1 LAAPNILEKFAM
13 SNYVRMGIVGAGSI
27 ALRGHFPHLTLDDVR
42 DRVRIT
48 AVCDPVLERA
58 QAAAAKYGVP
68 AAYATME
75 ELLDGGDVDAV
86 SICSPIGVHYEQ
98 GMLAVERG
106 VHVHFNKSMTTTV
119 DEADRLIAAA
129 NAKGVKLVSSPG
141 EMLRPRHQKI
151 KELIQAG
158 ALGRLT
164 WAVTGSA
171 FGTYHEDES
180 SVRSG
185 DDPLTN
191 INPAWYFRKPG
202 GGPLYDMTVYGL
214 HAMTGILGP
223 AQRVTAFSGVR
234 VHERE
239 FRGQMLPT
247 DMDDNTL
254 MVLDFGD
261 AFFAFVYGVAAGGLP
276 NLGRPLIFGAQGV
289 INGSTL
295 NGQPIAYP
303 GMELDAEFGM
313 NGSLP
318 HVVGQH
324 RTMEEAHVYEDV
336 MQLVDWILDDTPTV
350 ATAEHARHVI
360 EIFDAAYRSAESGQ
374 AQTLNTVF

>member
-1 LAAPNILEKFAM
+1 M
-13 SNYVRMGIVGAGSI
+13 SDVVRLGIVGAGSI
-27 ALRGHFPHLTLDDVR
+27 ALRGLFPHLTMQDVQ

-58 QAAAAKYGVP
+58 QAAAAKFGVP
-68 AAYATME
+68 HAYATLEAM
-75 ELLDGGDVDAV
+75 LAAGDMDAV

-98 GMLAVERG
+98 GMLAVAHG

-119 DEADRLIAAA
+119 DEADNLIAAA
-129 NAKGVKLVSSPG
+129 QAGGVKLVSSPG

-151 KELIQAG
+151 KQLIADG
-158 ALGRLT
+158 AIGRLT

-185 DDPLTN
+185 NDPLTN

-223 AQRVTAFSGVR
+223 AKRVTAFSGVR
-234 VHERE
+234 IHERA
-239 FRGQMLPT
+239 FRGELLPT

-261 AFFAFVYGVAAGGLP
+261 AFYAFVYGVAAGGLP
-276 NLGRPLIFGAQGV
+276 GMGRPLIFGDRGV
-289 INGSTL
+289 VNGSLL
-295 NGQPIAYP
+295 NGPAITYP
-303 GMELDAEFGM
+303 GMELDEQYGL

-336 MQLVDWILDDTPTV
+336 MQLIDWIRDDTPTL
-350 ATAEHARHVI
+350 ATAEHARHVV
-360 EIFDAAYRSAESGQ
+360 EIFDAAYRSAECGQ
-374 AQTLNTVF
+374 AQVLRTTF

>member
-1 LAAPNILEKFAM
+1 MRAP
-13 SNYVRMGIVGAGSI
+13 VRLGIVGAGSI
-27 ALRGHFPHLTLDDVR
+27 ALRGLFPHLTLPDVQ

-58 QAAAAKYGVP
+58 QAAADKFAVP
-68 AAYATME
+68 AAYPTLEAM
-75 ELLDGGDVDAV
+75 LAAGAVDAV

-98 GMLAVERG
+98 GMAAVAAG

-119 DEADRLIAAA
+119 DEANRLIEAAA
-129 NAKGVKLVSSPG
+129 AQGVQLVASPG

-151 KELIQAG
+151 KQMIEQG
-158 ALGRLT
+158 ELGRLT
-164 WAVTGSA
+164 WAVTGAA
-171 FGTYHEDES
+171 FGTYHEDEEK
-180 SVRSG
+180 VRGGS
-185 DDPLTN
+185 DPLTN

-214 HAMTGILGP
+214 HALTGILGP
-223 AQRVTAFSGVR
+223 AQKVTAFSGVR
-234 VHERE
+234 VHERP
-239 FRGQMLPT
+239 FQDQMLPT

-261 AFFAFVYGVAAGGLP
+261 SLFAFVYGVAAGGLP
-276 NLGRPLIFGAQGV
+276 NMGRPLIFGTNGI
-289 INGSTL
+289 INGSL
-295 NGQPIAYP
+295 VNGQPIEYP

-318 HVVGQH
+318 HVVGAH

-336 MQLVDWILDDTPTV
+336 MQLVDLLLDGAPTL
-350 ATAEHARHVI
+350 AGPEHARHVI
-360 EIFDAAYRSAESGQ
+360 EIFDAAYRSAASGE
-374 AQTLNTVF
+374 AQPLHTTF

>member
-1 LAAPNILEKFAM
+1 M
-13 SNYVRMGIVGAGSI
+13 SDYVRMGIVGAGSI
-27 ALRGHFPHLTLDDVR
+27 ALRGHFPHLTMEDVR
-42 DRVRIT
+42 ERVRIT

-58 QAAAAKYGVP
+58 QAAAARFGVL

-75 ELLDGGDVDAV
+75 EMLAAGNVDAV

-98 GMLAVERG
+98 GMLAVEHG
-106 VHVHFNKSMTTTV
+106 VHVHFNKTMTTTV
-119 DEADRLIAAA
+119 DEADRLIDAAR
-129 NAKGVKLVSSPG
+129 AKGVKLVSSPG

-151 KELIQAG
+151 KELIQEG

-171 FGTYHEDES
+171 FGTYHEDEA

-191 INPAWYFRKPG
+191 INPAWYFRRPG

-223 AQRVTAFSGVR
+223 AKRVTAFSGVR
-234 VHERE
+234 IHERE
-239 FRGQMLPT
+239 FRGQKLPT

-276 NLGRPLIFGAQGV
+276 NMGRPLIFGVNGV
-289 INGSTL
+289 INGSTI
-295 NGQPIAYP
+295 NGKPIEYD

-336 MQLVDWILDDTPTV
+336 MQLVDWILDDKPTL

-360 EIFDAAYRSAESGQ
+360 EIFDAAYRSAETGQ
-374 AQTLNTVF
+374 AQMLRTTF

>member
-1 LAAPNILEKFAM
+1 M
-13 SNYVRMGIVGAGSI
+13 SNYVRLGIVGAGSI
-27 ALRGHFPHLTLDDVR
+27 ALRGHFPHLTMADVR

-48 AVCDPVLERA
+48 AVCDPVLARA
-58 QAAAAKYGVP
+58 QAASAKYNVP
-68 AAYATME
+68 AAYATLE
-75 ELLDGGDVDAV
+75 ELLAAGDVDAV
-86 SICSPIGVHYEQ
+86 SLCSPIGVHYEQ
-98 GMLAVERG
+98 GMLAVEQG
-106 VHVHFNKSMTTTV
+106 LHVHFNKSMTTTV
-119 DEADRLIAAA
+119 DEANRLIDAAR
-129 NAKGVKLVSSPG
+129 AKGVKLVASPG
-141 EMLRPRHQKI
+141 EMLRPRHQRI
-151 KELIQAG
+151 KQLIDEG

-223 AQRVTAFSGVR
+223 AKRVTAFSGVR

-239 FRGQMLPT
+239 FRGERLPT

-276 NLGRPLIFGAQGV
+276 NAGRPLIYGVDGV
-289 INGSTL
+289 INGSTI
-295 NGQPIAYP
+295 NGKPIEYA

-336 MQLVDWILDDTPTV
+336 MQLVDWVLDDKPTN
-350 ATAEHARHVI
+350 ATAEHARHVV
-360 EIFDAAYRSAESGQ
+360 EIFDAAYRSAETGQ
-374 AQTLNTVF
+374 AQEIHSTF

>member
-1 LAAPNILEKFAM
+1 M
-13 SNYVRMGIVGAGSI
+13 SDYVRLGIIGAGSI
-27 ALRGHFPHLTLDDVR
+27 ALRGLFPHLTMEDVR
-42 DRVRIT
+42 NRVRIT

-58 QAAAAKYGVP
+58 QAAAAKFGVP

-75 ELLDGGDVDAV
+75 DLLAAGNVDAV

-98 GMLAVERG
+98 GMLAVEHG

-119 DEADRLIAAA
+119 AEADRLIATARR
-129 NAKGVKLVSSPG
+129 KGVKLVASPG

-171 FGTYHEDES
+171 FGTYHEDEA

-234 VHERE
+234 VHARE
-239 FRGQMLPT
+239 FRGQLLPT

-261 AFFAFVYGVAAGGLP
+261 AFFAFVYGVAAGNLP

-289 INGSTL
+289 INGATL
-295 NGQPIAYP
+295 NGQPIEYP

-324 RTMEEAHVYEDV
+324 RVLEEAHVYEDV
-336 MQLVDWILDDTPTV
+336 MQLVDWILDDAPTV

-360 EIFDAAYRSAESGQ
+360 EIFDATYRSAATGQ

>member
-1 LAAPNILEKFAM
+1 M
-13 SNYVRMGIVGAGSI
+13 SDFVRLGIVGVGSI
-27 ALRGHFPHLTLDDVR
+27 ALRGHFPHLTMEDVR

-58 QAAAAKYGVP
+58 QAAATKFGVP
-68 AAYATME
+68 AAYASME
-75 ELLDGGDVDAV
+75 ELLAAGDVDAV

-98 GMLAVERG
+98 GMLAVEQG

-119 DEADRLIAAA
+119 DEADRLIDAAR
-129 NAKGVKLVSSPG
+129 AKGVKLVSSPG

-151 KELIQAG
+151 KQLIDDG

-223 AQRVTAFSGVR
+223 AKRVTAFSGVR
-234 VHERE
+234 VHARE
-239 FRGQMLPT
+239 FRGQSLPT

-276 NLGRPLIFGAQGV
+276 NMGRPLIYGVDGV
-289 INGSTL
+289 INGSTI
-295 NGQPIAYP
+295 NGKPIEYD
-303 GMELDAEFGM
+303 GMELDAAYGM

-324 RTMEEAHVYEDV
+324 RSMEEAHVYEDV
-336 MQLVDWILDDTPTV
+336 MQLVDWILDDKPTL
-350 ATAEHARHVI
+350 ATAEHARHVV
-360 EIFDAAYRSAESGQ
+360 EIFDAAYRSAATGQ
-374 AQTLNTVF
+374 AQELRTTF